1 MVELPDANAL
11 YSALESLNLLE
22 GKPPLWWLDYST
34 FVVGAVLSRIASG
47 RRRSS
52 RWPICATPGFLPPFQ
67 CSSLIRT
74 SVRFGTKR
82 HCRITVRS
90 KKRRS

>member
-1 MVELPDANAL
+1 MVELSDATTLYRAL
-11 YSALESLNLLE
+11 GTLNLLE
-22 GKPPLWWLDYST
+22 GKPPQWWPAYGT
-34 FVVGAVLSRIASG
+34 FEVVVGAVLTQN
-47 RRRSS
+47 S

-82 HCRITVRS
+82 HCRLTVRS

>member
-1 MVELPDANAL
+1 MPELPDAHAL
-11 YSALESLNLLE
+11 YRALESLNLLE
-22 GKPPLWWLDYST
+22 GKPPLWWPEYGT
-34 FVVGAVLSRIASG
+34 FEVVAGAVLTQ
-47 RRRSS
+47 SS
-52 RWPICATPGFLPPFQ
+52 RWPICATPCLLPPFQ